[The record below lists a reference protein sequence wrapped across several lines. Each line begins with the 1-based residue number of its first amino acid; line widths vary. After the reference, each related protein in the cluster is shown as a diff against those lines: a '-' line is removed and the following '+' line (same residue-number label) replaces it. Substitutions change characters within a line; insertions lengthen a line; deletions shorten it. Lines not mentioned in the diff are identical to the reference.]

1 MATRQTK
8 FAVGLF
14 VLGGSILSI
23 ALLIFLGAGHLFQKG
38 RYYATYFDESV
49 QGLMKDSPVK
59 YRGVPV
65 GRVEHISVAPDGK
78 LIQVV
83 LRIESDI
90 ELDPLI
96 VARLKAIGITG
107 AVFVELERRTGEDL
121 ERAPKIDFPTPY
133 PVVASVPSEVNSLMG
148 GISDVLAEIRDL
160 DLKGIS
166 SKMKHVLDNIDA
178 KLADMDVRGLSNKMN
193 GAAEDLGKLVQPKQW
208 VALIQTFQ
216 ASAEAL
222 RRAIGRVE
230 KVAGDAGGLVAE
242 TSRLVS
248 ENRAQVKRSLSTF
261 RTAME
266 KVDKLM
272 GNADVLMGKTDLRTQ
287 DLYLRL
293 RTTADSLER
302 AGEALERF
310 LDLITSEPSLLLT
323 ATPPRAEHPAD
334 EKTR

>member
-1 MATRQTK
+1 
-8 FAVGLF
+8 
-14 VLGGSILSI
+14 
-23 ALLIFLGAGHLFQKG
+23 
-38 RYYATYFDESV
+38 
-49 QGLMKDSPVK
+49 
-59 YRGVPV
+59 
-65 GRVEHISVAPDGK
+65 
-78 LIQVV
+78 
-83 LRIESDI
+83 
-90 ELDPLI
+90 
-96 VARLKAIGITG
+96 
-107 AVFVELERRTGEDL
+107 
-121 ERAPKIDFPTPY
+121 
-133 PVVASVPSEVNSLMG
+133 
-148 GISDVLAEIRDL
+148 
-160 DLKGIS
+160 
-166 SKMKHVLDNIDA
+166 MKHVLDNIDA

-222 RRAIGRVE
+222 RRAIDRVE

-248 ENRAQVKRSLSTF
+248 ENRTQVKRSLSTF

-310 LDLITSEPSLLLT
+310 LDLVTSEPSLLLT